1 MRRSKALFAGKIAI
15 PKRLLILVVGP
26 VYRDIELKVVD
37 EVSVLYTRLL
47 FGGRQPLCGTG
58 VTSTIE
64 VTLKPRL
71 CNARIAE
78 SLPMPGPLTFTRT
91 SFMPCDIATRP
102 AS

>member
-47 FGGRQPLCGTG
+47 FGGRQPL
-58 VTSTIE
+58 
-64 VTLKPRL
+64 
-71 CNARIAE
+71 
-78 SLPMPGPLTFTRT
+78 
-91 SFMPCDIATRP
+91 
-102 AS
+102 